1 MACFNAP
8 GKLRRHQKRHDK
20 GKGICKGCC
29 NQNAEMQNFVIL
41 RFFFYYYL
49 SLKVGIIIL
58 KLCKIQVLK
67 LSQAG
72 VLWVENSLLPL
83 DQH

>member
-1 MACFNAP
+1 MI
-8 GKLRRHQKRHDK
+8 KVKVYVRVVVTKMQR
-20 GKGICKGCC
+20 CKTLLFCD
-29 NQNAEMQNFVIL
+29 
-41 RFFFYYYL
+41 FFFYYYYL
-49 SLKVGIIIL
+49 PLKVGIITL

>member
-1 MACFNAP
+1 MI
-8 GKLRRHQKRHDK
+8 KVKVYVRVVVTKMQR
-20 GKGICKGCC
+20 CKTLLLC
-29 NQNAEMQNFVIL
+29 N
-41 RFFFYYYL
+41 FFFL

>member
-1 MACFNAP
+1 MM
-8 GKLRRHQKRHDK
+8 KVKVYVWVVVTKMQR
-20 GKGICKGCC
+20 CKTLLFCD
-29 NQNAEMQNFVIL
+29 
-41 RFFFYYYL
+41 FFFYYYL
-49 SLKVGIIIL
+49 SLKVGIITL

>member
-8 GKLRRHQKRHDK
+8 GKLRRHQKRHDE
-20 GKGICKGCC
+20 GKEICKGCR
-29 NQNAEMQNFVIL
+29 NQNAEVH
-41 RFFFYYYL
+41 L

-58 KLCKIQVLK
+58 KLCKIQVLR

>member
-1 MACFNAP
+1 M
-8 GKLRRHQKRHDK
+8 KVKVYVRVVVTKIQL
-20 GKGICKGCC
+20 CKTLLFCD
-29 NQNAEMQNFVIL
+29 F
-41 RFFFYYYL
+41 FFFYHL

-72 VLWVENSLLPL
+72 VLWVENSQLPL